1 MTESLD
7 WIGNQRAL
15 QGYGEEGDRA
25 TSNEEGEASATKEE
39 TAATKNIQILT
50 RTSLSSVIKVVH

>member
-25 TSNEEGEASATKEE
+25 TSNEEGEASATEE
-39 TAATKNIQILT
+39 EAAATKKHKDSDADQ
-50 RTSLSSVIKVVH
+50 SEQCH